1 MTEEQLQE
9 IRECVERGF
18 PATRSYVERL
28 ATALLAHV
36 DALGREL
43 EKARAYAPG
52 MTDLMVSPEAIAAV
66 EFPDTTTVTDA
77 MVERAAR
84 GMFEGAW
91 TELQWEESQLREMYR
106 ISARR
111 ALTAALGGD
120 REGGRG

>member
-111 ALTAALGGD
+111 ALTAALTTPAP
-120 REGGRG
+120 